1 MREIFKVGEKIRL
14 LHAKGEGI
22 VQKVISPTKLEVL
35 IDDFYEMEVSVDEI
49 VKVNAAEAV
58 LRADTDIT
66 DDKPKK
72 KGTGPSLAPPPD
84 LPPSFV
90 LFKNQ
95 DQDYEFWILNQGRN
109 EVLFT
114 CYIRVGGKFISY
126 NSGTVQP
133 RENHFLG
140 RQTPAEFHMARSI
153 FIQVLQ
159 FPRIEHP
166 KPIAPIVLEVNCRTD
181 IFTRDPR
188 SVPELNVQGWEFVLQ
203 EKIEVPVQTETTT
216 GHARIVSH
224 KPPKPPKIVDL
235 HIHKIMDNPL
245 GITSDTMMRIQLE
258 EFEKSLTDAHFHHLD
273 AMVFIHGIGNGTLKK
288 EIHNRLKQF
297 DFVTHYELADPVQ
310 YGNGATIV
318 YF

>member
-22 VQKVISPTKLEVL
+22 VQRVISPTKLEVL
-35 IDDFYEMEVSVDEI
+35 IDDFYEMEVSVDEV

-58 LRADTDIT
+58 LRAETDIT

-84 LPPSFV
+84 LPASFV

-114 CYIRVGGKFISY
+114 CYIKVGNKFISY
-126 NSGTVQP
+126 NSGIIQP
-133 RENHFLG
+133 RDNHFLG
-140 RQTPAEFHMARSI
+140 RQTPAEFHMARNI
-153 FIQVLQ
+153 LIQVLQ

-181 IFTRDPR
+181 IFTREPR
-188 SVPELNVQGWEFVLQ
+188 SVPELNVQGWEFVL
-203 EKIEVPVQTETTT
+203 EERIEVPVQTEAHT
-216 GHARIVSH
+216 GQARIVSH
-224 KPPKPPKIVDL
+224 KPPKPPKVVDL
-235 HIHKIMDNPL
+235 HIHKIISNPL
-245 GITSDTMMRIQLE
+245 GIDADTMMRLQLQ
-258 EFEKSLTDAHFHHLD
+258 EFEKTLTDGHFHQLD
-273 AMVFIHGIGNGTLKK
+273 AMVYIHGIGNGTLKK

-297 DFVTHYELADPVQ
+297 DFVTHFELADPVI